1 MAAPLLVRPGEV
13 VRISFGGRPK
23 LNAATKAAQGD
34 ALSRWLR
41 SQSINAG
48 RATLLIRP
56 FRSDEF
62 GDGSAAPSNAH
73 LDAAN
78 RLMRRLRK
86 LVVAAARLQGKTA
99 RAADAARG
107 RSDLDAA
114 IDAKEGS
121 TLAVAAA
128 EKVWQ
133 FYWDI
138 FEQRQTRV
146 APQLL
151 AADRIA
157 LDCYQYTYG
166 GLGKARSIPSPAPLA
181 YLESGTGPATFRR
194 DVVLSRLGR
203 LPNPF
208 PLVKLPYHRLVC
220 PWTLGAVPHE
230 VGHNLQADLGL
241 WHVVPRRLGE
251 ALKRDGLDPA
261 SARTW
266 TRWHKEIFAGLIGVL
281 LIGPAFVSSL
291 MDVVGK
297 SGRVVMGFNP
307 AAVHPVPYL
316 RVLLNL
322 ELLRRSGFAVEA
334 AAQARAWSTLYPP
347 AGVARLPAGIRRHAE
362 RAIRTVVEVMAFAPY
377 DELGGKALA
386 EVVGFRPQDQ
396 SVAREAAQ
404 RLALGRDPGIV
415 PERFMIVAARLALDH
430 RLAPPGTIARH
441 FYEALGRR

>member
-1 MAAPLLVRPGEV
+1 KTR
-13 VRISFGGRPK
+13 
-23 LNAATKAAQGD
+23 D
-34 ALSRWLR
+34 AS
-41 SQSINAG
+41 
-48 RATLLIRP
+48 
-56 FRSDEF
+56 
-62 GDGSAAPSNAH
+62 
-73 LDAAN
+73 
-78 RLMRRLRK
+78 
-86 LVVAAARLQGKTA
+86 
-99 RAADAARG
+99 
-107 RSDLDAA
+107 
-114 IDAKEGS
+114 
-121 TLAVAAA
+121 
-128 EKVWQ
+128 
-133 FYWDI
+133 
-138 FEQRQTRV
+138 
-146 APQLL
+146 
-151 AADRIA
+151 
-157 LDCYQYTYG
+157 
-166 GLGKARSIPSPAPLA
+166 
-181 YLESGTGPATFRR
+181 
-194 DVVLSRLGR
+194 
-203 LPNPF
+203 
-208 PLVKLPYHRLVC
+208 
-220 PWTLGAVPHE
+220 
-230 VGHNLQADLGL
+230 
-241 WHVVPRRLGE
+241 
-251 ALKRDGLDPA
+251 
-261 SARTW
+261 
-266 TRWHKEIFAGLIGVL
+266 VL

-404 RLALGRDPGIV
+404 RLAQGRDPGIV